1 MEQVLEIPGLISS
14 FDNTVA
20 GVALYVDD
28 VFTGVEAD
36 VDERLPDVFVRDAMS
51 PHSGVSVSCNGNV
64 EDDRDGGSR
73 HYCRSV
79 ERSLDEGF
87 CRSLG

>member
-1 MEQVLEIPGLISS
+1 
-14 FDNTVA
+14 
-20 GVALYVDD
+20 

-36 VDERLPDVFVRDAMS
+36 VDERLPGVFVRDAMS
-51 PHSGVSVSCNGNV
+51 PHSGVCVSCNGNV

-79 ERSLDEGF
+79 GRSLDEGF